1 MSVFEREATI
11 RWMSSPPEGV
21 PRMTVGSG
29 SLHALP
35 LSVDPDATHP
45 LATSPGELL
54 AGAIG
59 AVFAWFVAEEL
70 VKEGTHAHQ
79 LTAEV
84 AVRCD
89 RADGVTEIA
98 VSGIAC
104 RLIGRV
110 PNIAQERLA
119 AIAEATLRRCVKTLG
134 LRSEGLA
141 VTVETILEGA

>member
-70 VKEGTHAHQ
+70 VQEGTHARQ

-84 AVRCD
+84 SVRCD
-89 RADGVTEIA
+89 RAGDATEVV
-98 VSGIAC
+98 VSGIVC
-104 RLIGRV
+104 RLLGRV

-119 AIAEATLRRCVKTLG
+119 AIAEGALGRCVKTLG

-141 VTVETILEGA
+141 ITVETVLEGA

>member
-29 SLHALP
+29 TLPALP
-35 LSVDPDATHP
+35 LSVDPNATHP

-70 VKEGTHAHQ
+70 VKEGTHARQ
-79 LTAEV
+79 LTAEI

-89 RADGVTEIA
+89 RADDATDIA

-104 RLIGRV
+104 RLLGRV

-119 AIAEATLRRCVKTLG
+119 AIADAALRRCVKTLG
-134 LRSEGLA
+134 LCSEGLA
-141 VTVETILEGA
+141 VTIETMLEGA